1 MSAVDGQVWELGVMG
16 RGLLVAH
23 RVAHRVEHRK
33 GDDHGKS
40 TCIQHSGNNG
50 GGDMETGVPLL

>member
-1 MSAVDGQVWELGVMG
+1 
-16 RGLLVAH
+16 VAH
-23 RVAHRVEHRK
+23 RVRVKHRK